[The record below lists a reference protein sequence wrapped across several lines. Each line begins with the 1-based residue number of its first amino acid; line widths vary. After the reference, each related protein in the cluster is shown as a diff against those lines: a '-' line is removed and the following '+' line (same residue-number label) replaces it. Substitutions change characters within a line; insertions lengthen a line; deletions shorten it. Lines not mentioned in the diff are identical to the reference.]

1 MLHCNSERSEI
12 MTPIDYPSLERYAR
26 ELRAQEIRRLEVV
39 AAERMGVYAKLL
51 GESILHGLYSFSEL
65 LRPLFS
71 WTPERRRHT

>member
-1 MLHCNSERSEI
+1 

-39 AAERMGVYAKLL
+39 AAERMRIYTQLL
-51 GESILHGLYSFSEL
+51 GESLLHGLYLLSEL

-71 WTPERRRHT
+71 WSPDRRRHT

>member
-1 MLHCNSERSEI
+1 

-39 AAERMGVYAKLL
+39 AAERMRVYAQLL
-51 GESILHGLYSFSEL
+51 GDSLLHGLYLLSEL

-71 WTPERRRHT
+71 WSPDRRRHT